1 MKQTLT
7 GKVAII
13 TGANQGL
20 GLQIAKAYVLAGANL
35 MICARNEDLLQK
47 AVKELDALL
56 IPNQKVCAQACD
68 ISKESDIRS
77 LVKKTRDTFGKV
89 DILVNNAGIYGPKG
103 NIEDVSW
110 EEWIQTIQINL
121 FGSVLMCREV
131 MPHFKNQGFGKVIQ
145 LSGGGA
151 TNPMP
156 KISAYAVSKAAIVR
170 FADTLAEEVR
180 EFGIDVNCIA
190 PGALNTRMLDEILR
204 AGPKK
209 VGQDFY
215 DRSVKQKASGGVSM
229 NSGSELAVFLA
240 SDASNGISGKLI
252 SATWDRWQDWP
263 NHLYVLAK
271 SDAYT
276 LRRIVGRDRGLDWGD
291 V

>member
-1 MKQTLT
+1 MKKALT

-20 GLQIAKAYVLAGANL
+20 GLQIAKAYILAGANL
-35 MICARNEDLLQK
+35 MICARNDDLLQK

-56 IPNQKVCAQACD
+56 IPGQKVCAQACD

-103 NIEDVSW
+103 DIEDTSW
-110 EEWIQTIQINL
+110 EEWIQAIQINL
-121 FGSVLMCREV
+121 FGSVLMCREII
-131 MPHFKNQGFGKVIQ
+131 PHFKNQGFGKVIQ

-180 EFGIDVNCIA
+180 EYGIDVNCIA
-190 PGALNTRMLDEILR
+190 PGALNTRMLDEILQ

-215 DRSVKQKASGGVSM
+215 DRSVRQKSSGGVSM

-252 SATWDRWQDWP
+252 SATWDKWQDWP
-263 NHLYVLAK
+263 NHLDVLAK

>member
-1 MKQTLT
+1 MKQVLT

-20 GLQIAKAYVLAGANL
+20 GFQIAKAYILAGANL
-35 MICARNEDLLQK
+35 MICARNDDLLQE
-47 AVKELDALL
+47 AAKELGALAV
-56 IPNQKVCAQACD
+56 PGQKVFTQACD
-68 ISKESDIRS
+68 VSKESDIKS
-77 LVKKTRDTFGKV
+77 LVKKTIDTFGKV

-103 NIEDVSW
+103 DIEHISW
-110 EEWIQTIQINL
+110 EEWIQAMQINV
-121 FGSVLMCREV
+121 FGSVLMCREII
-131 MPHFKNQGFGKVIQ
+131 PYFKNQRFGKVIQ

-190 PGALNTRMLDEILR
+190 PGALNTRMLDEILE
-204 AGPKK
+204 AGPEK
-209 VGQDFY
+209 VGQAFY
-215 DRSVKQKASGGVSM
+215 DRSIKQKTSGGVSLE
-229 NSGSELAVFLA
+229 SGSELAVFLG
-240 SDASNGISGKLI
+240 SDVSNGITGKLI
-252 SATWDRWQDWP
+252 SATWDKWQDWP
-263 NHLYVLAK
+263 NHLDELSK

>member
-1 MKQTLT
+1 MKRALT
-7 GKVAII
+7 DKVAII

-20 GLQIAKAYVLAGANL
+20 GYQIAKAYILAGANL
-35 MICARNEDLLQK
+35 MICARNGELLNK
-47 AVKELDALL
+47 AAKELEALVV
-56 IPNQKVCAQACD
+56 PGQKVCAKACD

-77 LVKKTRDTFGKV
+77 LVKTALNTFNKV

-110 EEWIQTIQINL
+110 EEWVRTIQINV
-121 FGSVLMCREV
+121 FGSVLMCREIA
-131 MPHFKNQGFGKVIQ
+131 PHFKKQGFGKVIQ

-156 KISAYAVSKAAIVR
+156 KISAYAASKAAIVR
-170 FADTLAEEVR
+170 FAETLAEEVR

-190 PGALNTRMLDEILR
+190 PGALNTRMLDEILQ
-204 AGPKK
+204 AGPIK
-209 VGQDFY
+209 VGQAFY
-215 DRSVKQKASGGVSM
+215 DRAVEQKASGGVSM
-229 NSGSELAVFLA
+229 DCGSELAVFLA
-240 SDASNGISGKLI
+240 SDASNGITGKLI
-252 SATWDRWQDWP
+252 SATWDKWQCWP
-263 NHLYVLAK
+263 SHLDDLVN

-276 LRRIVGRDRGLDWGD
+276 LRRIVGRDRGLHWGD

>member
-1 MKQTLT
+1 MKQALT

-20 GLQIAKAYVLAGANL
+20 GLQIAKAFILAGANL
-35 MICARNEDLLQK
+35 MICARNDDLLQK

-56 IPNQKVCAQACD
+56 IPGQKVCAQACD

-77 LVKKTRDTFGKV
+77 LVKKTKDTFGKV

-103 NIEDVSW
+103 DIEDISW
-110 EEWIQTIQINL
+110 EEWIQAIQINV
-121 FGSVLMCREV
+121 FGSVLMCREII
-131 MPHFKNQGFGKVIQ
+131 PHFKNQGFGKVIQ

-180 EFGIDVNCIA
+180 EYGIDVNCIA
-190 PGALNTRMLDEILR
+190 PGALNTRMLDEILQ

-215 DRSVKQKASGGVSM
+215 DRSVKQKSTGGVSM

-252 SATWDRWQDWP
+252 SATWDKWQDWP
-263 NHLYVLAK
+263 NYIDVLAK

>member
-1 MKQTLT
+1 MKQALT

-20 GLQIAKAYVLAGANL
+20 GLQIAKAYILAGANL
-35 MICARNEDLLQK
+35 MICARNDDLLQK

-56 IPNQKVCAQACD
+56 IPGQKVCAQACD

-103 NIEDVSW
+103 DIEDISW
-110 EEWIQTIQINL
+110 EEWIQAIQINV
-121 FGSVLMCREV
+121 FGSVLMCREII
-131 MPHFKNQGFGKVIQ
+131 PHFKNQGFGKVIQ

-180 EFGIDVNCIA
+180 EYGIDVNCIA
-190 PGALNTRMLDEILR
+190 PGALNTRMLDEILQ

-215 DRSVKQKASGGVSM
+215 ERSVKQKSSGGVSM

-252 SATWDRWQDWP
+252 SATWDKWQDWP
-263 NHLYVLAK
+263 NHIDVLAK